1 MLDQGM
7 VWKSQF
13 EKPRILVLLTGLVFM
28 HLMVIANETLTAGN
42 YFLRI
47 IVITVFAIS
56 LFISHIVWTDRFE
69 SSLLSQKKLVP
80 QQGEKNFNLKIT
92 DFHIQKLY
100 SELVKYDLIIANE
113 TSLLDFKNVL
123 TQNWDSHNSKINFNM
138 DAPSCREFYNCFT
151 RTFPNN
157 TMTIKNVFITS
168 RLILRPDGKRYNYNT
183 LKNAPTRTPFSK
195 HNEILFSIF
204 EKLKES

>member
-1 MLDQGM
+1 M

-13 EKPRILVLLTGLVFM
+13 EKPRILFLLTGLVFM
-28 HLMVIANETLTAGN
+28 HLMVYANETLTAGN
-42 YFLRI
+42 YLLRI
-47 IVITVFAIS
+47 IVIIVFAIS

-69 SSLLSQKKLVP
+69 SNLLTQKKLVHQP
-80 QQGEKNFNLKIT
+80 EEKNFNLKIS
-92 DFHIQKLY
+92 DIQIHKLY
-100 SELVKYDLIIANE
+100 TELVKYDLVNSNE
-113 TSLLDFKNVL
+113 TSILDFKNVL

-151 RTFPNN
+151 KTFPNN

-168 RLILRPDGKRYNYNT
+168 KLVLRPDGKRFNYNT